1 MTAYTV
7 TLADGR
13 VATVDA
19 DEITVTA
26 AGALVLLRGDP
37 PPRSPV
43 AVLAPRTWH
52 SCFPAG
58 ASPLPPTPGTPP
70 APNRAPYDA
79 EEAWNATTFEI
90 GGHLM
95 LRYA

>member
-1 MTAYTV
+1 MPAYTV

-13 VATVDA
+13 TATVDA
-19 DEITVTA
+19 DEISVTA

-70 APNRAPYDA
+70 PAQPQRQPREMPIPPPPPDP
-79 EEAWNATTFEI
+79 FRRS
-90 GGHLM
+90 GS
-95 LRYA
+95 

>member
-1 MTAYTV
+1 MTAYPV

-13 VATVDA
+13 PATLDA

-26 AGALVLLRGDP
+26 AGALVLLRGEP

-70 APNRAPYDA
+70 PGKPQREPKEMPVPRMPDPLPR
-79 EEAWNATTFEI
+79 
-90 GGHLM
+90 GG
-95 LRYA
+95 